1 MDGLKQCPFCGGE
14 PKLMVCDGSG
24 NHYADI
30 GTTVLYGREVTHK
43 LIRCS
48 KCGVRTKPYLT
59 DKGLLK
65 GWNRRTGN
73 AD

>member
-24 NHYADI
+24 SYYADI
-30 GTTVLYGREVTHK
+30 GTAVFYGREMTHK

-48 KCGVRTKPYLT
+48 KCGVRTKAYLT
-59 DKGLLK
+59 DKRLLK
-65 GWNRRTGN
+65 GWNRRTGE
-73 AD
+73 